1 MSRYIIYLIDS
12 VSMKEHQNQFLRI
25 EPLKRIT
32 IEQSNAILRNM
43 VSVAKGKSTHGTF
56 DNSRTNLNFE
66 VGKGGVISPVDKK
79 NSIPSRIDHL
89 LKSQDVKDP
98 NKGKDMPVYRTI
110 ANVILGGSKH
120 IMRAISFGGQNIQ
133 EGPKTDNGSVRRM
146 GGIEHWALDMY
157 TFLCKK
163 YGENC
168 IAAFIVHL
176 DVDTPYANCILIPIV
191 ETKKGTKR
199 ISWKKKFVGQQDSIM
214 AYKQKLIDLHDE
226 LAKVNLKYGLLRGE
240 SFHSK

>member
-1 MSRYIIYLIDS
+1 MIRKGT
-12 VSMKEHQNQFLRI
+12 KEIFVKAYKGMTM
-25 EPLKRIT
+25 E
-32 IEQSNAILRNM
+32 ESNLILRN
-43 VSVAKGKSTHGTF
+43 VSDTAPNIPF
-56 DNSRTNLNFE
+56 DKSRTHLNFE
-66 VGKGGVISPVDKK
+66 VGKDGVISSVDKK

-98 NKGKDMPVYRTI
+98 NKGKDTPVYRTI
-110 ANVILGGSKH
+110 ANVILGGSRH
-120 IMRAISFGGQNIQ
+120 TMRVISFGKQNIQ
-133 EGPKTDNGSVRRM
+133 EAPEADNSSVRRM

-157 TFLCKK
+157 NFLSKK

-214 AYKQKLIDLHDE
+214 AYKQKLIELHNE

-240 SFHSK
+240 SFHTKRTVRELKTYGFYVT